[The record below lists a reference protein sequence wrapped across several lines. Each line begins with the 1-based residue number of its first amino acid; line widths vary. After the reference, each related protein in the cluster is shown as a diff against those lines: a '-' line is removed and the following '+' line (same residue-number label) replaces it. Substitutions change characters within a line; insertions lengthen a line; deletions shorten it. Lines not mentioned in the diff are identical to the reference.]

1 MDAVEPSDSN
11 TDAIK
16 TIITFI
22 IKNPSKD
29 YLLGK

>member
-16 TIITFI
+16 TITFI